1 MKARIAVLGGDG
13 IGPEVTD
20 SAVRVLAAI
29 AQRQGHEFQFVE
41 ALIGGAAIDASGSPL
56 PSRTIDACRSSDAV
70 LLGAVGGP
78 KWSDPGARVRPE
90 QGLLELRRVLGVFA
104 NLRPVRT
111 LPEMLD
117 ASPLRPEVI
126 RDVDIVVVR
135 ELTGGIYF
143 GRKSRTAHE
152 AEDVCSYSAQEIE
165 RVTRV
170 AGRLAMA
177 RRRHIVSVDKAN
189 VLDTSRLWRTV
200 VERVL
205 TQEFPEVKFEHML
218 VDAAAMHLLR
228 RPTSF
233 DVLLTE
239 NMFGDILTDEASMLV
254 GSLGL
259 LPSASLGSDRVGLYE
274 PIHGSAPD
282 IAGRGIAN
290 PIGTILSAAMLL
302 RHSLGLED
310 EAASVEAAVA
320 AALRGGIRTA
330 DIATPGG
337 AVAGSQAATDAI
349 IAALSAYINVYFSY
363 IYNIIK
369 PGIIKS
375 CIRLGFQA
383 LRARKCPLQGP
394 ERQRYTAR
402 PRVSGGRQKPRTDI
416 PEDPA

>member
-13 IGPEVTD
+13 IGPEVTA
-20 SAVRVLAAI
+20 SAVRVLKAVAK
-29 AQRQGHEFQFVE
+29 RRDHDFQYVE

-78 KWSDPGARVRPE
+78 QWSDPAARVRPE

-111 LPEMLD
+111 IPEMLD

-126 RDVDIVVVR
+126 RDVDIMVVR

-152 AEDVCSYSAQEIE
+152 AEDVCSYTAQEIE

-170 AGRLAMA
+170 AGRLAID

-189 VLDTSRLWRTV
+189 VLETSRLWRTV

-205 TQEFPEVKFEHML
+205 REEFPEVRLEHML

-228 RPTSF
+228 RPASF

-302 RHSLGLED
+302 RHSLGLEE

-320 AALRGGIRTA
+320 TALRRGTRTA
-330 DIATPGG
+330 DIATPEGIT
-337 AVAGSQAATDAI
+337 VGSEAATDAV
-349 IAALSAYINVYFSY
+349 IAAFL
-363 IYNIIK
+363 
-369 PGIIKS
+369 
-375 CIRLGFQA
+375 
-383 LRARKCPLQGP
+383 
-394 ERQRYTAR
+394 
-402 PRVSGGRQKPRTDI
+402 D
-416 PEDPA
+416 